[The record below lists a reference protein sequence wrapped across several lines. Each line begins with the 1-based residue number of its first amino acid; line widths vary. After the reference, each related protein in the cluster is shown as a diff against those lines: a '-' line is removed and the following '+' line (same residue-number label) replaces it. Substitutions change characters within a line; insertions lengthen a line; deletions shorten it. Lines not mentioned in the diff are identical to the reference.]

1 MSPSSASDSAC
12 VSAGPESPC
21 SHSSGARFP
30 LRMVRWRGFAVNPVS
45 TLIAL
50 VLTGGLIVYCAVG
63 GEQGANALRDSVFYG
78 QEGGA
83 MSIAGQLSWLYL
95 GSVFAWLV
103 FLLYLV
109 VSWGTVRLG
118 AGPPEYS
125 DVEYF
130 CLIFTAGVAMG
141 IFFYGVAQGMS
152 LQLSQY
158 SGSRFAASPF
168 LTQDDK
174 DGKAMDLAMLDW
186 GLNTF
191 CPYALV
197 GVMMA
202 HQSFVR
208 GLPMS
213 SRSLFYDLLGDYTF
227 GWLGD
232 LIDGYSIVA
241 VMSGL
246 LASLGISVLSFMQG
260 FRTLGWLASDL
271 TELEDKLVQTW
282 IVAAIVGCAAISAG
296 TGIKRGMKLL
306 ASTAMIGS
314 SSVWLVCFAL
324 ENKPYVLNVALQLAG
339 SYFSQLLPLS
349 LHTDAFAQ
357 LRAGEGH
364 AIEDPAGLA
373 APWYVTTFP
382 IFQQAWSM
390 SLAPFVGTFYAR
402 ISRGRTVRECIG
414 YTLFVS
420 FVYYLVWFS
429 LFSGG
434 GIRMARRAAELRQMG
449 SLAFGD
455 ASAFEVPGRAHCLAP
470 PAEPVTY
477 CLRQNSSCATYHN
490 YEPYVAA
497 VCEYTGSASLAY
509 FDYLLQFQPL
519 GTMLAYT
526 SFVSMLLFFV
536 TTSDSMGFVLDQLSS
551 NGDEHHSWLQR
562 VAWTLLQAVLTG
574 ALIWTGS
581 GDSALRMAQAICIL
595 ASLPIVVFLS
605 VACANFVYSLDHER
619 RAASPTF
626 HQPVFGGVLDVGE
639 TICSLGHHVAGRGA
653 AAPPSRETWRTFA
666 LALFAPWCLIWRA
679 HSAGEDT
686 ARLAPNDRPSRAAL
700 AALAALTGLL
710 WSAALALVWI
720 PTLRPLAFVSWF
732 WFAFLVAGVRNRCRR
747 EKSLVGNAVED
758 FFLSVVLYPQV
769 IAQVYVERTLSAE
782 LLKRSH

>member
-1 MSPSSASDSAC
+1 MRIGKAGLAVLAQQRSPLPAANSA
-12 VSAGPESPC
+12 V
-21 SHSSGARFP
+21 ARFRDQSCEHAARVAP
-30 LRMVRWRGFAVNPVS
+30 Y
-45 TLIAL
+45 
-50 VLTGGLIVYCAVG
+50 GGLLLYCAIS
-63 GEQGANALRDSVFYG
+63 GEQGANALRDAVFYG

-83 MSIAGQLSWLYL
+83 MALAGQLAWLYL
-95 GSVFAWLV
+95 GSVFAWLM

-118 AGPPEYS
+118 VEDPEYS

-130 CLIFTAGVAMG
+130 SLIFTAGAAMG
-141 IFFYGVAQGMS
+141 IFFYGVAEGMS
-152 LQLSQY
+152 LQLPRY

-174 DGKAMDLAMLDW
+174 DGKAMDLVMLDW

-191 CPYALV
+191 APYALV
-197 GVMMA
+197 GVLMA
-202 HQSFVR
+202 YQSFVR

-213 SRSLFYDLLGDYTF
+213 SRSLFYDMLGEYTF

-246 LASLGISVLSFMQG
+246 MASLGISVLSLMQG
-260 FRTLGWLASDL
+260 FRTLGWLAPDM
-271 TELEDKLVQTW
+271 TEREDKLVQTC
-282 IVAAIVGCAAISAG
+282 IVAGIVGCAALSAG
-296 TGIKRGMKLL
+296 TGLKRGIKLL
-306 ASTAMIGS
+306 ASAAMIGS

-324 ENKPYVLNVALQLAG
+324 ENKPYVLNVALQELG

-373 APWYVTTFP
+373 APWYVTYFP
-382 IFQQAWSM
+382 IFYQSWSM
-390 SLAPFVGTFYAR
+390 SWAPFVGTFYAR

-414 YTLFVS
+414 YTLLVS
-420 FVYYLVWFS
+420 FVYYLMWFS

-455 ASAFEVPGRAHCLAP
+455 ASTYEVPGRPHCLAP

-477 CLRQNSSCATYHN
+477 CSNSSCVTFHN

-497 VCEYTGSASLAY
+497 VCEYTGSPSLAW

-519 GTMLAYT
+519 GVGIAYT
-526 SFVSMLLFFV
+526 SVVCMLLFFI
-536 TTSDSMGFVLDQLSS
+536 TTSDSTGYVLDQLSS

-562 VAWTLLQAVLTG
+562 VAWTLLQALLTVT
-574 ALIWTGS
+574 LIWTGS
-581 GDSALRMAQAICIL
+581 GDSALRMAQALCIL
-595 ASLPIVVFLS
+595 ASLPIVIFLS
-605 VACANFVYSLDHER
+605 VACANLVYSLDHER
-619 RAASPTF
+619 RTASPSF
-626 HQPVFGGVLDVGE
+626 QQPVFGGVLDLGE
-639 TICSLGHHVAGRGA
+639 TICSLGHHVPGRGA
-653 AAPPSRETWRTFA
+653 AAPPSRETWRVFA
-666 LALFAPWCLIWRA
+666 LALFAPWYLIWRA
-679 HSAGEDT
+679 HSAVDDT
-686 ARLAPNDRPSRAAL
+686 DRLVSHDRPTRAAL
-700 AALAALTGLL
+700 AALAALIGML
-710 WSAALALVWI
+710 WLAALALVWM
-720 PTLRPLAFVSWF
+720 PTFGPVAFVAWF
-732 WFAFLVAGVRNRCRR
+732 WFAFLVASVRNRCRR
-747 EKSLVGNAVED
+747 DKGLLGNALED
-758 FFLSVVLYPQV
+758 LLLSFVLYPQV
-769 IAQVYVERTLSAE
+769 VAQVYVERTTVRPRAAL
-782 LLKRSH
+782 